1 MARPPRRSDADPLTA
16 SVGVCAGARPV
27 PSRRRSRVGVDGWL
41 QNGGV
46 TRVTLQTIADELGVS
61 RMTVSNAFSRP
72 DQLSAELRDRVLA
85 TATRLGYSGPD
96 PAARALAKGSS
107 GTIGL
112 VFTDRL
118 HYAFTDEVATHF
130 LAAISEE
137 LSESGRGLTLL
148 GSKAH
153 GDLVPTRDIP
163 LDGALVYAC
172 GASSEAVD
180 WLRRRRLPLVFV
192 DQEPV
197 EGYPCV
203 NVDDRG
209 GARAAACHLVD
220 LGHRRIAIITRLA
233 NESGPADLATLPDA
247 AYTTQQR
254 MAGWF
259 EALQPAGA
267 VLTVVNAQDSTES
280 AGYEAAGCFLGLPE
294 AERPT
299 AVLAYSDRIAL
310 GAAQAARDAGLV
322 VPDDLSVVGF
332 DDAGFAAT
340 ARPPLTTV
348 RQDVARK
355 GHEATALLRVAIDDR
370 GVQHTDHR
378 LLPTE
383 LVVRASTAPA
393 R

>member
-1 MARPPRRSDADPLTA
+1 M
-16 SVGVCAGARPV
+16 
-27 PSRRRSRVGVDGWL
+27 
-41 QNGGV
+41 

-96 PAARALAKGSS
+96 PAARALARGSV
-107 GTIGL
+107 GTVGL

-118 HYAFTDEVATHF
+118 HYAFVDEVATRF
-130 LAAISEE
+130 LAAIADE
-137 LSESGRGLTLL
+137 LAESGRGLTLL

-163 LDGALVYAC
+163 LDGAVVYAC
-172 GASSEAVD
+172 GATSEAVG
-180 WLRRRRLPLVFV
+180 WLRRRGLPLAFV

-197 EGYPCV
+197 EGYPCI

-209 GARAAACHLVD
+209 GARAAAQHLVD
-220 LGHRRIAIITRLA
+220 LGHRRIAVITRLA
-233 NESGPADLATLPDA
+233 DENGIADLAALPDA
-247 AYTTQQR
+247 AYTTKQR

-259 EALQPAGA
+259 DALGPAG
-267 VLTVVNAQDSTES
+267 VTPFLVNAEESTEA
-280 AGYEAAGCFLGLPE
+280 AGYEAAGWFLRLPV

-310 GAAQAARDAGLV
+310 GAVQAARDAGLD

-332 DDAGFAAT
+332 DDAAFAV
-340 ARPPLTTV
+340 RSHPPLTTV

-355 GHEATALLRVAIDDR
+355 GHEATALLRDAIDGR
-370 GVQHTDHR
+370 VAQRTDHR
-378 LLPTE
+378 VLPTE
-383 LVVRASTAPA
+383 LVVRRSTAPA
-393 R
+393 P